1 MKNIFTFSLHL
12 CLNFDAGMTFGL
24 TDKVLE
30 KGKHNLITL
39 DNCLI
44 IGHFDMI
51 AGLLLPTETSGWP
64 AAVTLLFVSSSS
76 KWCHSYELVDTEK
89 IASLINR
96 ETETFFNRLLLY
108 CFIFKD
114 LESTYDMCY
123 EANEW
128 TLGQP
133 FAQWPLKSSQKR
145 TRCPKSSHLREKKN
159 FLECLP
165 SGIGL

>member
-1 MKNIFTFSLHL
+1 MGTIDTIRSIRD
-12 CLNFDAGMTFGL
+12 CG
-24 TDKVLE
+24 
-30 KGKHNLITL
+30 
-39 DNCLI
+39 
-44 IGHFDMI
+44 
-51 AGLLLPTETSGWP
+51 
-64 AAVTLLFVSSSS
+64 AAVTLLCVSSSS
-76 KWCHSYELVDTEK
+76 KWCHSYELLDTEK

-133 FAQWPLKSSQKR
+133 FAQWPLKSSQKKGR
-145 TRCPKSSHLREKKN
+145 RCPKSSHLREKKKLSRVPSKWN
-159 FLECLP
+159 WPLEKKRKVNEGRRP
-165 SGIGL
+165 MV

>member
-1 MKNIFTFSLHL
+1 MT
-12 CLNFDAGMTFGL
+12 FDAGMTFGL

-64 AAVTLLFVSSSS
+64 AAVTLLLCVSSSS
-76 KWCHSYELVDTEK
+76 KWCHSYELLDTEK

-96 ETETFFNRLLLY
+96 ETETFFN
-108 CFIFKD
+108 
-114 LESTYDMCY
+114 
-123 EANEW
+123 
-128 TLGQP
+128 
-133 FAQWPLKSSQKR
+133 
-145 TRCPKSSHLREKKN
+145 
-159 FLECLP
+159 
-165 SGIGL
+165 